1 MISIMKEGTRYEAF
15 QTITKEII
23 KQINQKNY
31 AKIMEIVDKN
41 SYTLQDFAEFFSQND
56 SYIPDDPYE
65 IKLDF
70 YYEIY
75 RLNQI
80 DENNYNV
87 QYDLTHDGVLNNLI
101 LHIGFS
107 KVQNEIFNVE
117 LQKIEIIK

>member
-70 YYEIY
+70 DYEIY

-87 QYDLTHDGVLNNLI
+87 QYDLTHDGVQNNLI

>member
-1 MISIMKEGTRYEAF
+1 MISIMKEDTQYKAF

-70 YYEIY
+70 DYEIY